1 MDIFKVMDI
10 GSSALKA
17 QTTRMNVISSN
28 LANMETTRT
37 PEGGPYKKKAVVFTT
52 SRLDFGLE
60 LDQSLQQQDRQ
71 GVRVDRI
78 MTDDREP
85 KKVYD
90 PAHPDAGPEGYVKKP
105 NIKLAEEMTDMMKAK
120 GSYEANVVSI
130 KSAQRMAVKA
140 LEIGR

>member
-1 MDIFKVMDI
+1 MDIFKVMEI

-17 QTTRMNVISSN
+17 QTIRMNVISSN
-28 LANMETTRT
+28 LANMETTQT
-37 PEGGPYKKKAVVFTT
+37 PEGGPYKKKSVVFTST
-52 SRLDFGLE
+52 RPDFRQE
-60 LDQSLQQQDRQ
+60 LDHSLQNEAQ

-78 MTDDREP
+78 MSDSREA

-90 PAHPDAGPEGYVKKP
+90 PSHPDADPDGYVGKP
-105 NIKLAEEMTDMMKAK
+105 NINLAEEMTDMMKAK

-130 KSAQRMAVKA
+130 KSAQRMALKA

>member
-10 GSSALKA
+10 GASALKA

-37 PEGGPYKKKAVVFTT
+37 PEGGPYKRKSVVFTS

-60 LDQSLQQQDRQ
+60 LEQSLQQDGQ
-71 GVRVDRI
+71 GVRVERI
-78 MTDDREP
+78 MTDDRGP

-90 PAHPDAGPEGYVKKP
+90 PSHPDAGPEGYVQKP

>member
-1 MDIFKVMDI
+1 MDIFKVMEI

-17 QTTRMNVISSN
+17 QTIRMNVISSN
-28 LANMETTRT
+28 LANMETTQT
-37 PEGGPYKKKAVVFTT
+37 PEGGPYKKKSVVFTST
-52 SRLDFGLE
+52 RPDFRQELE
-60 LDQSLQQQDRQ
+60 QSLQNEAQ

-78 MTDDREP
+78 MSDSRQG

-90 PAHPDAGPEGYVKKP
+90 PSHPDADPEGYVEKP
-105 NIKLAEEMTDMMKAK
+105 NINLAEEMTDMMKAK

-130 KSAQRMAVKA
+130 KSAQRMALKA

>member
-1 MDIFKVMDI
+1 MDIFQVMEI

-17 QTTRMNVISSN
+17 QTIRMNVISSN
-28 LANMETTRT
+28 LANMETTQT
-37 PEGGPYKKKAVVFTT
+37 PEGGPYKKKSVVFTS
-52 SRLDFGLE
+52 SRPDFRQELE
-60 LDQSLQQQDRQ
+60 HSLQNDAQ

-78 MTDDREP
+78 MSDSGQG

-90 PAHPDAGPEGYVKKP
+90 PSHPDAGPDGYVEKP
-105 NIKLAEEMTDMMKAK
+105 NINLAEEMTDMMKAK

-130 KSAQRMAVKA
+130 KSAQRMALKA